1 MLEYFLYNF
10 QTFLMMMARML
21 GLMST
26 APVFSSDGI
35 SFAVRI
41 FFSFLVTLI
50 AFPISSQYMI
60 AVPKSM
66 GEYYLIVI
74 SELFLGL
81 MIGYMMSLIFATFQM
96 AGEYFSVQIGFSYTE
111 VLDPVSQSSLP
122 IISTLKNLMAIM
134 VFFVIGAHRVVIET
148 LVLSYQKMSLLVL
161 TAEIQNGIIKTFE
174 KLIGTMFVIAFQ
186 ISLPVLGVLLLVT
199 VAEALMGKAAPQMN
213 VLQLSFP
220 AKVLIGLL
228 VLLLIVPFIEAQM
241 VRTFEISFD
250 TIQKM
255 LREWPRK

>member
-1 MLEYFLYNF
+1 
-10 QTFLMMMARML
+10 
-21 GLMST
+21 
-26 APVFSSDGI
+26 
-35 SFAVRI
+35 
-41 FFSFLVTLI
+41 
-50 AFPISSQYMI
+50 MI
-60 AVPKSM
+60 PVPKSM

-81 MIGYMMSLIFATFQM
+81 LIGYMMGLIFATFQM

-122 IISTLKNLMAIM
+122 IISTLKNLMGIL

-148 LVLSYQKMSLLVL
+148 LVLSYQRVSLLRL
-161 TAEIQNGIIKTFE
+161 SAEIRNGIVKTLE
-174 KLIGTMFVIAFQ
+174 NLIGTMFVIAFQ

-199 VAEALMGKAAPQMN
+199 IAEALMGKAAPQMN

-220 AKVLIGLL
+220 AKILIGLL
-228 VLLLIVPFIEAQM
+228 ILLLIIPFIETQM
-241 VRTFEISFD
+241 VRTFEVGLG

-255 LREWPRK
+255 LKEWPSK

>member
-1 MLEYFLYNF
+1 MLEYFVYNF

-21 GLMST
+21 GLMIT
-26 APVFSSDGI
+26 APVFSSEGI

-41 FFSFLVTLI
+41 FFSFLTTLI
-50 AFPISSQYMI
+50 AFPLSAKYMI
-60 AVPKSM
+60 PVPKSM
-66 GEYYLIVI
+66 GEYYLII
-74 SELFLGL
+74 LSELFLGL
-81 MIGYMMSLIFATFQM
+81 LIGYMMSLIFATFQM

-122 IISTLKNLMAIM
+122 IISTLKNLMAILI
-134 VFFVIGAHRVVIET
+134 FFIIGAHRVVIET
-148 LVLSYQKMSLLVL
+148 LVLSYKKVSLTTL

-199 VAEALMGKAAPQMN
+199 IAEALMGKAAPQMN

-220 AKVLIGLL
+220 AKILIGLL

-255 LREWPRK
+255 LREWPAK